1 MRAFEIGQQSC
12 LIEKAIGAPYCVAL
26 PVTVGAG
33 AETQDRASSSNES
46 QAGAL
51 GISTCHSGLR
61 RPDWRVIISPGGMIG
76 SVAVP
81 TY

>member
-12 LIEKAIGAPYCVAL
+12 LIEKAIGAIPRGA
-26 PVTVGAG
+26 PVTAGAG
-33 AETQDRASSSNES
+33 AETQDKASSSNES
-46 QAGAL
+46 QAGPL